1 MASPTQWTWVWASSG
16 RWWRT
21 GKPGVLQSMC
31 ACMLNHCNRI
41 QLFATPWTVALQILC
56 PWDSSGKNTGVNCH
70 ALLQGIFLT
79 WKSYSCLPVSPALQA
94 NCVPSKS
101 PGKLQSMGSQ
111 KVMYNFG
118 TEQQP
123 RHLIP
128 VAQTP
133 GNPFLYLLWFFILA
147 LWLCH
152 ISSKIHIHIYK
163 QTQTYSLL
171 AKCPSHQQDI
181 FKIQT
186 HLVN

>member
-1 MASPTQWTWVWASSG
+1 MASPTQWTRVWASSR

-21 GKPGVLQSMC
+21 GKPGVLQSMR

-41 QLFATPWTVALQILC
+41 QLFATPWTVALQILG

-70 ALLQGIFLT
+70 ALLQGIFPT
-79 WKSYSCLPVSPALQA
+79 WKSNSCLPVSPALQA
-94 NCVPSKS
+94 NCFPTES
-101 PGKLQSMGSQ
+101 PGKLQSMGLQ
-111 KVMYNFG
+111 KVRYNFG

-133 GNPFLYLLWFFILA
+133 GNPFLYLLRFFILA

-152 ISSKIHIHIYK
+152 ISSKIHTHTHTHTHIHTHIYI
-163 QTQTYSLL
+163 Y
-171 AKCPSHQQDI
+171 I
-181 FKIQT
+181 
-186 HLVN
+186 